1 VLREEREE
9 VQKLLR
15 QLMVLRADLNEVAEA
30 LSRLQDETIKL
41 YQKLDD
47 KLDDS

>member
-30 LSRLQDETIKL
+30 LSRLQDKTIEL

>member
-15 QLMVLRADLNEVAEA
+15 QLMVLRADLNEVAKT
-30 LSRLQDETIKL
+30 LSRLQDETIEL

>member
-1 VLREEREE
+1 MLREEREE

-15 QLMVLRADLNEVAEA
+15 QLMVLRADLNEVTKT
-30 LSRLQDETIKL
+30 LSRLQDETIEL